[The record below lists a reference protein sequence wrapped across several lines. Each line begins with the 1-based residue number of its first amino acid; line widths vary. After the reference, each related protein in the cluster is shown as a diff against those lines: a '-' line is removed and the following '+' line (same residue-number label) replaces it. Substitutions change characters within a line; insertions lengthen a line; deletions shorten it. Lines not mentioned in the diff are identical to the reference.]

1 MDELSASPLIGAA
14 IGGGAI
20 PTDQPLALFLDVDGT
35 LLDLADRPGE
45 VVTPAGLTDTLTKV
59 ERRLDGALALISG
72 RPVVDLDR
80 LFEPLRLRASGVHG
94 AEMRLDPGAPTTAV
108 QAAAELPVSLRAAVA
123 RAVERFPGAFVE
135 DKRFSLAV
143 HYRLAP
149 EAEGP
154 LREAVSRFVGPE
166 AEPAIEIMDAHCAI
180 ELKVPGSS
188 KGSAIATFLATP
200 AFRGR
205 TPIFIGDDRTDEAG
219 FAVVAARGGFA
230 YSVGP
235 RRPGA
240 IGAFDEPRD
249 VRAWL
254 AEFAAREAAA

>member
-1 MDELSASPLIGAA
+1 M
-14 IGGGAI
+14 
-20 PTDQPLALFLDVDGT
+20 
-35 LLDLADRPGE
+35 
-45 VVTPAGLTDTLTKV
+45 
-59 ERRLDGALALISG
+59 
-72 RPVVDLDR
+72 
-80 LFEPLRLRASGVHG
+80 
-94 AEMRLDPGAPTTAV
+94 
-108 QAAAELPVSLRAAVA
+108 A

-154 LREAVSRFVGPE
+154 LREAVSQYVGSE
-166 AEPAIEIMDAHCAI
+166 VQPAIEIMDAHCAI

-188 KGSAIATFLATP
+188 KGSAITAFLATP

-230 YSVGP
+230 YSVGQ

-240 IGAFDEPRD
+240 IGAFREPRG

-254 AEFAAREAAA
+254 AEFAARGEAA